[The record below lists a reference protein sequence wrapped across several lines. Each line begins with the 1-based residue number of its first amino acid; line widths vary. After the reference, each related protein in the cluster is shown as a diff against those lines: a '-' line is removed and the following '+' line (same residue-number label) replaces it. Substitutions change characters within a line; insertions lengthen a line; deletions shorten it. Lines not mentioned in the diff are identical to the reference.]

1 MLLLLLLMLL
11 MLLLMLLLLLMLV
24 EGVGAEGEVDS
35 LRTVGRI
42 TWRAAGARRSGRL
55 AVGNF

>member
-1 MLLLLLLMLL
+1 
-11 MLLLMLLLLLMLV
+11 
-24 EGVGAEGEVDS
+24 VDS

-55 AVGNF
+55 AVGNFWKVN

>member
-1 MLLLLLLMLL
+1 MLLLLLLLLLMLL
-11 MLLLMLLLLLMLV
+11 MLV
-24 EGVGAEGEVDS
+24 EGVGTEGEVDS